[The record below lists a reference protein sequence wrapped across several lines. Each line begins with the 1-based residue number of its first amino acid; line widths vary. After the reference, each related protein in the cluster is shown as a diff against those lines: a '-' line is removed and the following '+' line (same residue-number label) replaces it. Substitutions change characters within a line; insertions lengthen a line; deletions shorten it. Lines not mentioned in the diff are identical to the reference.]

1 MSLWRPARRVRHLK
15 RYREIVGILAH
26 HGYWAL
32 IEQLG
37 LVSLVTWPTRLRRRE
52 PPPPAQSLAT
62 RVREALVELGP
73 TFIKL
78 GQVLSTR
85 PDLIPP
91 EFLTELNKLQD
102 SVPALPWD
110 EMRPVLEDVLG
121 RPVEEIFA
129 HIDTTPLGSAS
140 LAQVYA
146 ATLHDGS
153 EVVVKVQRPGIR
165 HIIEVDLDILRDLAQ
180 LAQERTSLGEI
191 YDLVEIAEDF
201 AFTLRRELNYVQEGR
216 NAERL
221 RQNMASVE
229 GVYVPKVFWEYTSER
244 VIVLERLRGIKIDD
258 VDALRA
264 AGMDTRQV
272 ILNAAEMIV
281 KQALVD
287 GFFHADPHPGN
298 FYVLE
303 GNVIGMMDF
312 GMVGYLSE
320 RVRTDLIRLF
330 IVSVLMD
337 SEGIVDQL
345 IRMSAVHGPIDRER
359 LRRDVERV
367 LTRYYGM
374 PLKYISAREVIDD
387 LLPIMYRHHLGLP
400 SDLWLL
406 GKTLMMWEGLAYLL
420 YPDFDFFTV
429 ADPYVRRFLREQR
442 TLRALSRQVGSTFTQ
457 WASLFFEMPRVVR
470 PILLQL
476 EQGTWEMPVRQEMD
490 AHYLNALDRFGRR
503 LALSLLV
510 AALLIGFGFL
520 LPHLD
525 LTWPW
530 SATTWLIIP
539 GFLGLLVLSLWWF
552 WNVFRSP

>member
-15 RYREIVGILAH
+15 RYREIVSILAH

-37 LVSLVTWPTRLRRRE
+37 LLSLVTWPARLRRQE
-52 PPPPAQSLAT
+52 PPTPQSLAT
-62 RVREALVELGP
+62 HVRAALIELGP

-91 EFLTELNKLQD
+91 EFLAELNKLQD
-102 SVPALPWD
+102 DVPPLPW
-110 EMRPVLEDVLG
+110 EVMRPVLEASLQRPMSDV
-121 RPVEEIFA
+121 FA
-129 HIDTTPLGSAS
+129 EFDTTPLGSAS

-146 ATLHDGS
+146 AVLKDGQ
-153 EVVVKVQRPGIR
+153 EVVVKIQRPGIR
-165 HIIEVDLDILRDLAQ
+165 HTIEIDLEILRDIAQ
-180 LAQERTSLGEI
+180 LAQERTSLGKI
-191 YDLVEIAEDF
+191 YDLVDIAEDF
-201 AFTLRRELNYVQEGR
+201 AFTLKRELNYIQEGR
-216 NAERL
+216 NADRL
-221 RQNMASVE
+221 RQNMASIK
-229 GVYVPKVFWEYTSER
+229 GVYVPRVFWDYTTEH

-258 VDALRA
+258 IEALRA
-264 AGMDTRQV
+264 AGLDPRQI

-303 GNVIGMMDF
+303 NNVIGIMDF
-312 GMVGYLSE
+312 GLVGYLSE

-345 IRMSAVHGPIDRER
+345 IRMSVTRAPIHRER
-359 LRRDVERV
+359 LRRDLERI
-367 LTRYYGM
+367 LTHYYGM
-374 PLKYISAREVIDD
+374 PLKYISAREVIND
-387 LLPIMYRHHLGLP
+387 LLPIMYRHHLSLP
-400 SDLWLL
+400 PDLWLL
-406 GKTLMMWEGLAYLL
+406 GKTLSMWEGIAYVL
-420 YPDFDFFTV
+420 YPDFDFFAV

-442 TLRALSRQVGSTFTQ
+442 SLRAISRQAGTVLTQ
-457 WASLFFEMPRVVR
+457 WTSLILDLPRVLR

-476 EQGTWEMPVRQEMD
+476 EQETWTLPVKQEVD
-490 AHYLNALDRFGRR
+490 SRYYAALDRFGRR
-503 LALSLLV
+503 VALSFLV
-510 AALLIGFGFL
+510 AALLVGFGFL

-525 LTWPW
+525 LSWPW
-530 SATTWLIIP
+530 NTTTWLIIP
-539 GFLGLLVLSLWWF
+539 GFIGLLVLSFWWF